1 MNSLTDVYETMSAA
15 DGELLEKQAEAIK
28 VAEEED
34 AAGRI
39 MARGFMDELHKL
51 AAPSFDTGSPIKD
64 MGKGTTIKSKG
75 YGAVGQGSD
84 TNLPSRKGEG
94 QAIMGGRKAKAP
106 GTSNTMNMKPMAI
119 GGGGPSMKSPFAGK
133 GGGGLMASAVGKQE
147 GQRTSAAPK
156 SYANPGAAKPLNMGG
171 KSSAGGVTGKLSLGN
186 MPKPPRVASR

>member
-75 YGAVGQGSD
+75 YAAAAGGNDSRLPGQTGAG
-84 TNLPSRKGEG
+84 P
-94 QAIMGGRKAKAP
+94 AIMGGRKGQGPKTP
-106 GTSNTMNMKPMAI
+106 NSMNMKPMAI
-119 GGGGPSMKSPFAGK
+119 GGGGPSVKSPFAGK
-133 GGGGLMASAVGKQE
+133 GGGGLMASAVGKQK

-171 KSSAGGVTGKLSLGN
+171 KSPLGGVTGKLSLGN